1 MNQDINKKVATF
13 IRNKRI
19 AMGINQTDFAE
30 MIFKDPK
37 KQYWISNIEN
47 GRGITVDTLG
57 RILEALN
64 CDIELIEY

>member
-19 AMGINQTDFAE
+19 ALGISQTEFSMKVFQDE
-30 MIFKDPK
+30 K
-37 KQYWISNIEN
+37 KQQWISQIEN

-57 RILEALN
+57 RILHALN